1 MSRRCNHHQH
11 EGYMSVAVPRS
22 SLTSIPPHVHR
33 PVQHLCHAEWSNP
46 RHVQQ
51 VPEISLRWPTTVTTA
66 FVDRPF
72 TDMSL
77 WPGRTTGTRSSP
89 MNSHES
95 SATDSPS
102 NSVTTFY
109 PLVEHP
115 QQTGSSLQRSNQD
128 FYQQNMYKRQRSS
141 VTGAEEASAPQRRVL
156 PFLSLSPPTADD
168 GDQGWDHGNLQPD
181 MSKSGDAGPRTSTV
195 LDLRAPNDSNAS
207 CQEYSDDNDVTVAL
221 HIGPPSSSH
230 HRTACMDGARSTLQA
245 DGSVL
250 HGDYDDMGIPDHH
263 HLQYKQSSQ
272 NITAERV
279 GRLLLEGQYWIPTS
293 AQILVGPTQFSCH
306 VCSKTFN
313 RYNNLQMHMWGH
325 GSQYRKGPQSLRG
338 TQPTAMLRLPCYCC
352 AQGCRNNIAHPRSKP
367 LKDFRTLQT
376 HYKRKHGIKPFMCGK
391 CSKTFA
397 VRGDWRTHEKN
408 CGKLWYC
415 TCGSEFK
422 HKRSLKDHIR
432 AFGNGHAAL
441 GAGDSCE
448 EDDEPVII
456 SEDDTDP

>member
-1 MSRRCNHHQH
+1 MRD
-11 EGYMSVAVPRS
+11 
-22 SLTSIPPHVHR
+22 
-33 PVQHLCHAEWSNP
+33 
-46 RHVQQ
+46 
-51 VPEISLRWPTTVTTA
+51 TA
-66 FVDRPF
+66 DVE
-72 TDMSL
+72 L
-77 WPGRTTGTRSSP
+77 Q
-89 MNSHES
+89 
-95 SATDSPS
+95 
-102 NSVTTFY
+102 FY

-195 LDLRAPNDSNAS
+195 LDLRAPSDSNAS

-313 RYNNLQMHMWGH
+313 RYNNLQV
-325 GSQYRKGPQSLRG
+325 RNQSSS
-338 TQPTAMLRLPCYCC
+338 T
-352 AQGCRNNIAHPRSKP
+352 
-367 LKDFRTLQT
+367 
-376 HYKRKHGIKPFMCGK
+376 
-391 CSKTFA
+391 
-397 VRGDWRTHEKN
+397 
-408 CGKLWYC
+408 
-415 TCGSEFK
+415 
-422 HKRSLKDHIR
+422 
-432 AFGNGHAAL
+432 
-441 GAGDSCE
+441 
-448 EDDEPVII
+448 
-456 SEDDTDP
+456 